1 MPETVPLY
9 PDMKVKTYLNFV
21 AEAKRMDVKL
31 RKKKMGMIME
41 QCGIEHVAHRLV
53 GNLSKGFR
61 QRVGLAQAL
70 INDPEVLILD
80 EPTIGLDPKQVVE
93 IRDLVKDLA
102 GERTIIL
109 SSHVLPEVSMTCERV
124 IIIHEGRVVAV
135 DTPENLMARLQK
147 TVKTEIH
154 IKGVKQEIGDRLKT
168 IPGVIAVVEKE
179 EVTPGIF
186 SFEVEAA
193 QEEEI
198 GGELASLVHNNNW
211 QLVEMRAVKMSL
223 ENIFIELTKTKGA

>member
-1 MPETVPLY
+1 
-9 PDMKVKTYLNFV
+9 
-21 AEAKRMDVKL
+21 
-31 RKKKMGMIME
+31 
-41 QCGIEHVAHRLV
+41 
-53 GNLSKGFR
+53 
-61 QRVGLAQAL
+61 
-70 INDPEVLILD
+70 
-80 EPTIGLDPKQVVE
+80 
-93 IRDLVKDLA
+93 
-102 GERTIIL
+102 
-109 SSHVLPEVSMTCERV
+109 MTCERV